1 MKKNV
6 YLTILTIVTVICI
19 IAGSC
24 YHVIGWGISLAEN
37 FNLPFFE
44 NDSNSSSG
52 KLTDSG
58 DISLDEFTSIQA
70 DVNVMDLNIING
82 QSYSISYSSNQKL
95 IPKYKVENNVLKISQ
110 PGKKADLFGSKKC
123 EVTITVPNQLDTID
137 ITADVGEINLEGLS
151 AALLTLK
158 ADVGDIDVSDCNL
171 ENVELDT
178 DVGDVDVSDCT
189 LENVELG
196 ADVGDI
202 DFSNSTFLTMNAS
215 NGTGDVT
222 VDSVD
227 LSDYQIQLETSIGEV
242 RVNDQNYRRKFN
254 QDGKSNLKLTI
265 ENSTGDIDVTYR

>member
-6 YLTILTIVTVICI
+6 YLTILTIITVICI

-24 YHVIGWGISLAEN
+24 YHIIGWGISLAEN
-37 FNLPFFE
+37 FNLPFFDD
-44 NDSNSSSG
+44 NTNSSAG

-58 DISLDEFTSIQA
+58 NISLDEFTSIQA
-70 DVNVMDLNIING
+70 DINVMDLNIING
-82 QSYSISYSSNQKL
+82 QSYSISYSSNEKL
-95 IPKYKVENNVLKISQ
+95 IPEYKVENNVLKISQ
-110 PGKKADLFGSKKC
+110 PVKKSNLFGSKKC
-123 EVTITVPNQLDTID
+123 KVTITVPNQLDTID

-202 DFSNSTFLTMNAS
+202 DFNNSTFLTMNAS
-215 NGTGDVT
+215 NGTGDIT
-222 VDSVD
+222 VSSSD

-254 QDGKSNLKLTI
+254 QDGKSTLKLTI
-265 ENSTGDIDVTYR
+265 NNSTGDIDVTYR

>member
-6 YLTILTIVTVICI
+6 YLTILTIITVICI

-24 YHVIGWGISLAEN
+24 YHIIGWGISLAEN
-37 FNLPFFE
+37 FNLPFFDD
-44 NDSNSSSG
+44 NTNSSAG

-58 DISLDEFTSIQA
+58 NISLDEFTSIQA
-70 DVNVMDLNIING
+70 DINVMDLNIING
-82 QSYSISYSSNQKL
+82 QSYSISYSSNEKL
-95 IPKYKVENNVLKISQ
+95 IPEYKVENNVLKISQ
-110 PGKKADLFGSKKC
+110 PVKKSNLFGSKKC
-123 EVTITVPNQLDTID
+123 KVTITVPNQLDTID

-202 DFSNSTFLTMNAS
+202 DFNNSTFLTMNAS
-215 NGTGDVT
+215 NGTGDIT
-222 VDSVD
+222 VSSSD

-242 RVNDQNYRRKFN
+242 CVNDQNYRRKFN
-254 QDGKSNLKLTI
+254 QDGKSTLKLTI
-265 ENSTGDIDVTYR
+265 NNSTGDIDVTYR